1 MKPIA
6 ILILGMG
13 LMGSAVV
20 QAQQA
25 GQGSAV
31 PRQPV
36 LVAQAGTIVA
46 PGAVPVAAPVL
57 AAGTNTFLIFFG
69 ATLAGVA
76 AAGNGGDATVRH

>member
-1 MKPIA
+1 MRPIA

-20 QAQQA
+20 QAQEA

-36 LVAQAGTIVA
+36 LVAQAGTFTS
-46 PGAVPVAAPVL
+46 PGSPVVAAPAVAP
-57 AAGTNTFLIFFG
+57 AAMMPVMAVF
-69 ATLAGVA
+69 AVSVA
-76 AAGNGGDATVRH
+76 AIAISGANASSNH